1 MARGG
6 GDQGWEEPRRG
17 AARLRAP
24 RGAVAPLPALARSSA
39 QAGSLIRGA
48 AAAVL
53 VQGVQGQK
61 QKQKQEARR
70 PARRGRS
77 GAVAAAAPTEADGV
91 AEFRE
96 MFVSLVDPAGILD
109 MERCSKTAA
118 LMGEAASRSG
128 YEAGARMSS
137 ILESIFADTADIAN
151 RPVEDGALYH
161 TEIAF
166 RQMIGLLRSTAELY
180 RRREGD
186 EPDYILEKDGR
197 PFPSW
202 MPVSTDPEP
211 VGKLEELRETIADL
225 RSKADACRAELRAA
239 DPPGS
244 GLDKYDAWYKGK
256 ICRDVVRED
265 IEEIRAMR
273 RARGDDP
280 IFPPR
285 PRPLDEYFKEPDGT
299 MWSAADIIAWARG
312 NGPPDGYEVVKVDDG
327 E

>member
-1 MARGG
+1 MI
-6 GDQGWEEPRRG
+6 
-17 AARLRAP
+17 
-24 RGAVAPLPALARSSA
+24 RGAVA
-39 QAGSLIRGA
+39 AGL
-48 AAAVL
+48 
-53 VQGVQGQK
+53 VQGQK
-61 QKQKQEARR
+61 QKQKVRKTAR
-70 PARRGRS
+70 PGRG
-77 GAVAAAAPTEADGV
+77 GAAAAAAPVEAGGV

-109 MERCSKTAA
+109 MERCGRMAA
-118 LMGEAASRSG
+118 QMGEAASRSG
-128 YEAGARMSS
+128 YEAGAKMSS
-137 ILESIFADTADIAN
+137 ILAGIFADAADIVN
-151 RPVEDGALYH
+151 RPVEDGALDY
-161 TEIAF
+161 TYVAF
-166 RQMIGLLRSTAELY
+166 RDIIGLLRSTAELY

-186 EPDYILEKDGR
+186 EPDYVLDKDGT

-211 VGKLEELRETIADL
+211 VGKLEELRKTVVDIK
-225 RSKADACRAELRAA
+225 SKADAYRAELRAA

-244 GLDKYDAWYKGK
+244 RLDNYAASYRGT
-256 ICRDVVRED
+256 ICRDHVRKG
-265 IEEIRAMR
+265 IEEIRARR
-273 RARGDDP
+273 RAEGIDP

>member
-1 MARGG
+1 M
-6 GDQGWEEPRRG
+6 
-17 AARLRAP
+17 
-24 RGAVAPLPALARSSA
+24 
-39 QAGSLIRGA
+39 IYGA

-61 QKQKQEARR
+61 QERKARR
-70 PARRGRS
+70 PARRGRG
-77 GAVAAAAPTEADGV
+77 GAVAATAPAEADGV

-109 MERCSKTAA
+109 MERCGKTAA

-137 ILESIFADTADIAN
+137 ILSGIFADTADIAN

-166 RQMIGLLRSTAELY
+166 SHIIELLYSTAELY
-180 RRREGD
+180 RRREGE
-186 EPDYILEKDGR
+186 EPDYILEKDGT
-197 PFPSW
+197 PFPPW

-211 VGKLEELRETIADL
+211 VAKLEELGKTVADL
-225 RSKADACRAELRAA
+225 KSKADAYRAYLRAA

-244 GLDKYDAWYKGK
+244 GLGKHDAWYKGM
-256 ICRDVVRED
+256 ICRDVVRKGV
-265 IEEIRAMR
+265 EEARAR
-273 RARGDDP
+273 DRARGVDP
-280 IFPPR
+280 IFSPR

-299 MWSAADIIAWARG
+299 MWSAADIIAWSRG